1 MRIERGWAYP
11 DADHFMAAEMHDD
24 GSYQGSHLAM
34 ALAHVTDWSCAVDGG
49 AHVGTWSKP
58 MAAKFARVL
67 AIEPSPDTCEALT
80 ENMRLFDCTNVEIHN
95 VALGAESGRVTMHL
109 DPRAVALQNT
119 GGRYVQDAVN
129 GSVSIPRITLDSL
142 DLRACGFLKLDIEG
156 SEPLALAGA
165 RKTLKRCRPI
175 VLFENKNLWL
185 RHGLSVQ
192 TPQEVLVRAGYRQ
205 LAKAG
210 CDLIWGPA

>member
-1 MRIERGWAYP
+1 MERGWAYP

-49 AHVGTWSKP
+49 AHVGTWSRP

-80 ENMRLFDCTNVEIHN
+80 ENMRLFDCANVEIHN
-95 VALGAESGRVTMHL
+95 VALGAESGRVTMAL
-109 DPRAVALQNT
+109 DARAAELQNT
-119 GGRYVQDAVN
+119 GGRYVQEAVN

-142 DLRACGFLKLDIEG
+142 ELPTCGFLKLDIEG
-156 SEPLALAGA
+156 SEPLALLGA

-175 VLFENKNLWL
+175 VLFENKKFWRRYGLPDEAPQDVLL
-185 RHGLSVQ
+185 RA
-192 TPQEVLVRAGYRQ
+192 RYRP
-205 LAKAG
+205 LERAG